1 MSDFQKLLDQALEK
15 VNLTPVDDTP
25 EMEEYDID
33 VEVRDLV
40 ISARNAANL
49 TQKQL
54 AQRSG
59 VSQANISKIENGNYH
74 PRLSTLKRIAD
85 ALGTRRAVGLEETE
99 EKLWRSIVEI

>member
-33 VEVRDLV
+33 AEVRDLV
-40 ISARNAANL
+40 ISARNAADL

-74 PRLSTLKRIAD
+74 PRLSTLKRIAG
-85 ALGTRRAVGLEETE
+85 ALGKRLVVSFEDPE
-99 EKLWRSIVEI
+99 V

>member
-33 VEVRDLV
+33 DEVRDLV

-74 PRLSTLKRIAD
+74 PSLSTLKRIAD
-85 ALGTRRAVGLEETE
+85 ALGKRLVVSFEDPE
-99 EKLWRSIVEI
+99 V

>member
-25 EMEEYDID
+25 EIEEYDINA
-33 VEVRDLV
+33 EVRDLV

-74 PRLSTLKRIAD
+74 PSLSTLKRIAD
-85 ALGTRRAVGLEETE
+85 ALGKRLVVSFEDPE
-99 EKLWRSIVEI
+99 V

>member
-25 EMEEYDID
+25 EIEEYDINT
-33 VEVRDLV
+33 EVRDLV

-74 PRLSTLKRIAD
+74 PSLSTLKRIAG
-85 ALGTRRAVGLEETE
+85 ALGKRLVVSFEDPE
-99 EKLWRSIVEI
+99 V

>member
-1 MSDFQKLLDQALEK
+1 MTDFQKLLDQALEK

-33 VEVRDLV
+33 AEVRDLV
-40 ISARNAANL
+40 ISARNAADL

-74 PRLSTLKRIAD
+74 PSLSTLKRIAG
-85 ALGTRRAVGLEETE
+85 ALGKRLVVSFEDPE
-99 EKLWRSIVEI
+99 V

>member
-15 VNLTPVDDTP
+15 VNLTSVDDTP

-33 VEVRDLV
+33 AEVRDLV
-40 ISARNAANL
+40 ISARSAANL

-59 VSQANISKIENGNYH
+59 VSQANISKIENGNYQ
-74 PRLSTLKRIAD
+74 PSLSTLKRIAG
-85 ALGTRRAVGLEETE
+85 ALGKRLVVSFEDPE
-99 EKLWRSIVEI
+99 V

>member
-25 EMEEYDID
+25 EIEEYDID

-59 VSQANISKIENGNYH
+59 VSQANISKIENGNYQ
-74 PRLSTLKRIAD
+74 PSLSTLKRIAG
-85 ALGTRRAVGLEETE
+85 ALGKRLVVSFEDPE
-99 EKLWRSIVEI
+99 V

>member
-25 EMEEYDID
+25 EIEEYDID

-40 ISARNAANL
+40 ISARSTANL

-59 VSQANISKIENGNYH
+59 VSQSNISKIENGNYQ
-74 PRLSTLKRIAD
+74 PSLSTLKRIAG
-85 ALGTRRAVGLEETE
+85 ALGKRLVVSFEDPE
-99 EKLWRSIVEI
+99 V

>member
-25 EMEEYDID
+25 ELEEYDID
-33 VEVRDLV
+33 AEVRDLV
-40 ISARNAANL
+40 ISARNAADL

-74 PRLSTLKRIAD
+74 PSLSTLKRIAG
-85 ALGTRRAVGLEETE
+85 ALGKRLVVSFEDPE
-99 EKLWRSIVEI
+99 V

>member
-25 EMEEYDID
+25 EVEEYNID

-40 ISARNAANL
+40 ISTRSAANL

-59 VSQANISKIENGNYH
+59 VSQSNISKIENGNYQ
-74 PRLSTLKRIAD
+74 PSLSTLKRIAG
-85 ALGTRRAVGLEETE
+85 ALGKRLVVSFEDPE
-99 EKLWRSIVEI
+99 V

>member
-74 PRLSTLKRIAD
+74 PSLSTLKRIAD
-85 ALGTRRAVGLEETE
+85 ALGKRLVVSFEDPE
-99 EKLWRSIVEI
+99 V

>member
-25 EMEEYDID
+25 EIEEYDINA
-33 VEVRDLV
+33 EVRDLV
-40 ISARNAANL
+40 ISARSAANL

-59 VSQANISKIENGNYH
+59 VSQANISKIENGNYQ
-74 PRLSTLKRIAD
+74 PSLSTLKRIAG
-85 ALGTRRAVGLEETE
+85 ALGKRLVVSFEDPE
-99 EKLWRSIVEI
+99 V

>member
-33 VEVRDLV
+33 AEVRDLV
-40 ISARNAANL
+40 ISTRSAANL

-59 VSQANISKIENGNYH
+59 VSQANISKIENGNYQ
-74 PRLSTLKRIAD
+74 PSLSTLKRIAG
-85 ALGTRRAVGLEETE
+85 ALGKRLVVSFEDPE
-99 EKLWRSIVEI
+99 V

>member
-33 VEVRDLV
+33 AEVRDLV
-40 ISARNAANL
+40 ISARTAADL

-74 PRLSTLKRIAD
+74 PSLSTLKRIAG
-85 ALGTRRAVGLEETE
+85 ALGKRLVVSFEDPE
-99 EKLWRSIVEI
+99 V

>member
-25 EMEEYDID
+25 EIEEYDID
-33 VEVRDLV
+33 VEVRYLV

-74 PRLSTLKRIAD
+74 PSLSTLKRIAD
-85 ALGTRRAVGLEETE
+85 ALGKRLVVSFEDPE
-99 EKLWRSIVEI
+99 V

>member
-25 EMEEYDID
+25 EMEEDDID
-33 VEVRDLV
+33 AEVRDLV
-40 ISARNAANL
+40 ISARNAADL

-74 PRLSTLKRIAD
+74 PSLSTLKRIAG
-85 ALGTRRAVGLEETE
+85 ALGKRLVVSFEDPE
-99 EKLWRSIVEI
+99 V

>member
-33 VEVRDLV
+33 AEVRDLV
-40 ISARNAANL
+40 ISARTAADL
-49 TQKQL
+49 TQKQV

-74 PRLSTLKRIAD
+74 PSLSTLKRIAG
-85 ALGTRRAVGLEETE
+85 ALGKRLVVSFEDPE
-99 EKLWRSIVEI
+99 V

>member
-1 MSDFQKLLDQALEK
+1 MSDVQKLLDQALEK

-25 EMEEYDID
+25 EIEEYDID

-40 ISARNAANL
+40 ISARSTANL

-59 VSQANISKIENGNYH
+59 VSQSNISKIENGNYQ
-74 PRLSTLKRIAD
+74 PSLSTLKRIAG
-85 ALGTRRAVGLEETE
+85 ALGKRLVVSFEDPE
-99 EKLWRSIVEI
+99 V

>member
-25 EMEEYDID
+25 EIEEYDID
-33 VEVRDLV
+33 AEVRDLV

-54 AQRSG
+54 SQRSG

-74 PRLSTLKRIAD
+74 PSFSTLKRITD
-85 ALGTRRAVGLEETE
+85 SLGKRLVV
-99 EKLWRSIVEI
+99 SF

>member
-1 MSDFQKLLDQALEK
+1 MSDFQKLLDQALER

-33 VEVRDLV
+33 AEVRDLV
-40 ISARNAANL
+40 ISARSAANL

-59 VSQANISKIENGNYH
+59 VSQANISKIENGNYQ
-74 PRLSTLKRIAD
+74 PRLSTLKRIAG
-85 ALGTRRAVGLEETE
+85 ALGKRLVVSFEDPE
-99 EKLWRSIVEI
+99 V

>member
-25 EMEEYDID
+25 EIEEYDID

-40 ISARNAANL
+40 ISARSTANL

-59 VSQANISKIENGNYH
+59 VSQANISKIENGNYQ
-74 PRLSTLKRIAD
+74 PSLSTLKRIAG
-85 ALGTRRAVGLEETE
+85 ALGKRLVVSFEDPE
-99 EKLWRSIVEI
+99 V

>member
-33 VEVRDLV
+33 AEVRDLV
-40 ISARNAANL
+40 VSARSAANL

-59 VSQANISKIENGNYH
+59 VSQANISKIENGNYQ
-74 PRLSTLKRIAD
+74 PSLSTLKRIAG
-85 ALGTRRAVGLEETE
+85 ALGKRLVVSFEDSE
-99 EKLWRSIVEI
+99 V